1 MLPIVYGMY
10 SLKFPSLSLIPF
22 WPLVVAA
29 SIIIIIIII
38 TEVLEKQIIRDHLCN
53 GTIILLILNIYIFLF
68 SHYLLSSPIN
78 YYESI
83 EQ

>member
-10 SLKFPSLSLIPF
+10 SLKFPSLFLIPF

-29 SIIIIIIII
+29 SIIIIIII
-38 TEVLEKQIIRDHLCN
+38 TEVLEKQIIRDHLCK

-68 SHYLLSSPIN
+68 SHYLLSPIN

>member
-10 SLKFPSLSLIPF
+10 SLKFPSLFLIPF

-29 SIIIIIIII
+29 SIIIIIII
-38 TEVLEKQIIRDHLCN
+38 TEVLEKQIIRDHLSK

-68 SHYLLSSPIN
+68 SHYLLSFPIN